1 MHGGA
6 AGSGAP
12 LANKNAF
19 KNGLYAREAIAERR
33 AIRALL
39 RQAMETLELFAKS

>member
-12 LANKNAF
+12 LNNKNALKYGTF
-19 KNGLYAREAIAERR
+19 TRQAIAERR
-33 AIRALL
+33 KVSELL
-39 RQAMETLELFAKS
+39 RRSRDLLAKIK